1 MDDVDD
7 DDWKVGIGGMLFVG
21 WASLEIVEGGWFAW
35 KVGLVL
41 LVWCSSSLVSWKGR
55 EALEVLSRSWKLP
68 L

>member
-41 LVWCSSSLVSWKGR
+41 FVSGL
-55 EALEVLSRSWKLP
+55 LERTGSTGSV
-68 L
+68 